1 MAALNGPASG
11 RVYRRC
17 LVGRPD
23 WSSVA
28 SGAALNAAGSRRQ
41 GRSGACQQLVEPDR
55 EVAQVSGCAVREQV
69 LGELALVADAVVG
82 QFDQRRP
89 AVGGVWQPL
98 SEELRVARPWLE
110 GWCCYL

>member
-1 MAALNGPASG
+1 MAELNGPASR

-69 LGELALVADAVVG
+69 LGELALVAGERGGGADAVVG

-89 AVGGVWQPL
+89 AIGGVWQ
-98 SEELRVARPWLE
+98 
-110 GWCCYL
+110 